1 MDRRRAYELW
11 ACSDCQPQIIDGVLI
26 TPPELERLH
35 RYLLRVDRLDFVS
48 GSLRPFLE
56 AQWPE
61 LAHKLPPK
69 GPQA

>member
-1 MDRRRAYELW
+1 MDRRVIDLW
-11 ACSDCQPQIIDGVLI
+11 TWSDYQPQIIGGVLM

-48 GSLRPFLE
+48 DSLRPFLE